1 MKRPSKETVIIVILT
16 ILLVSTV
23 VICICVVSLYKMI
36 SEQRILE
43 THESEDVN
51 DENPSQNA
59 EKVEKDNKV
68 LIILIDELT
77 KKRIEIET
85 IKGQTVFLP
94 IPICDGY
101 SFEGWLSESNYTY
114 SSAITAY
121 NDITLLA
128 HWKTD
133 RCTIRYISILGSNDT
148 SVDFGAEVVLPYYD
162 ESNNKVVGWF
172 DEYGREL
179 LLPGAIISVYRN
191 YEFSAKYESIYEQL
205 FYVKDGTLCL
215 RNNTQIS
222 AIPEVLEIPERI
234 DDEIVETISS
244 NSFFGCENTV
254 YISLPSTIKTIE
266 NSAFKA
272 CSKLKTITINKENPF
287 FASVDGVLFNKNLSV
302 LIKYPEGRE
311 ESSYRIPDSV
321 RKIAPYAF
329 SSCLNITT
337 IQNAQKI
344 EEIGEKAFAGC
355 RYLTNIVLS
364 SRIEMGNDVFDGCI
378 SLGYIKVGDIG
389 LGGGV
394 IFYDKGFESDGWR
407 YLEAFL
413 DDQSTYQYGYFRE
426 KPNGSN
432 LFVNRSQ
439 IKDESCTS
447 IGVGSGK
454 LNTEM
459 IFNSCGGE
467 AFSSASG
474 SGKITNYAAS
484 ICLNMTNDG
493 CDDWFLPSMEE
504 LQLLYSYLSAKSDTQ
519 LDFFVWS
526 STEGERPS
534 GAKGVNFK
542 DGSSFEKSRAEA
554 CHIIPI
560 RAF

>member
-1 MKRPSKETVIIVILT
+1 MNRPSKETIIVVILT
-16 ILLVSTV
+16 VLLVSTV
-23 VICICVVSLYKMI
+23 VICICVVSLYKTI

-43 THESEDVN
+43 THEIEDVN
-51 DENPSQNA
+51 DEQASQN
-59 EKVEKDNKV
+59 EQKKEKDNNV
-68 LIILIDELT
+68 LITLIDELT
-77 KKRIEIET
+77 DKKIEIKT
-85 IKGQTVFLP
+85 IRGQTVFLP
-94 IPICDGY
+94 IPIYDGY
-101 SFEGWLSESNYTY
+101 SFEGWFLDNNYAY

-121 NDITLLA
+121 SDITLWA

-133 RCTIRYISILGSNDT
+133 ICTIRYNSVLGSNDT
-148 SVDFGAEVVLPYYD
+148 TVDYGAEVVLPYYD

-172 DEYGREL
+172 DEYEREL
-179 LLPGAIISVYRN
+179 LLPGAIIFVNGN

-205 FYVKDGTLCL
+205 FYVKDGILCL
-215 RNNTQIS
+215 RNTTQIS
-222 AIPEVLEIPERI
+222 VIPEALEIPERI
-234 DDEIVETISS
+234 DDEIVETISA
-244 NSFFGCENTV
+244 NSFFGCENV
-254 YISLPSTIKTIE
+254 VSVSLPSTIKTIE
-266 NSAFKA
+266 NNAFNS
-272 CSKLKTITINKENPF
+272 CSKLKAITVNKVNPF
-287 FASVDGVLFNKNLSV
+287 FASVDGVLFSKNLSV

-311 ESSYRIPDSV
+311 ELSYRIPDSV

-337 IQNAQKI
+337 ILNAQKI

-355 RYLTNIVLS
+355 RYLTNLALS
-364 SRIEMGNDVFDGCI
+364 SHIEMGNDVFDGCI
-378 SLGYIKVGDIG
+378 SLGYIKVGDVG

-394 IFYDKGFESDGWR
+394 VFYDKGFESDGWR

-413 DDQSTYQYGYFRE
+413 DDQRVYQYGFFRE

-432 LFVNRSQ
+432 LFVNRFQ

-447 IGVGSGK
+447 ISVGSGES
-454 LNTEM
+454 NTEM
-459 IFNSCGGE
+459 IVNSCGDE

-474 SGKITNYAAS
+474 SSKINNYAAN
-484 ICLNMTNDG
+484 ICLNLTNDS

-504 LQLLYSYLSAKSDTQ
+504 LLLLYSYLSEKSDIQ
-519 LDFFVWS
+519 QDYHVWS

-560 RAF
+560 RTF